1 MKKKLGVVFPM
12 VNKNAILE
20 RMKKNAKDNGY
31 YICPDEELLKDLI
44 DGLATNEDRYG
55 YSPCPCRIS
64 SGLKQYDSDI
74 ICPCEYR
81 DADADEFG
89 MCYCGLFVTEDV
101 KNDPSKM
108 GPVPERRPVEA
119 QDAGMEAK
127 AKMEAG
133 EVVPSPSESH
143 EHVQVGTDSKGLP
156 IWRCVVC
163 GYLCAR
169 ELPPPICPICKAKA
183 DKFERFNFG

>member
-1 MKKKLGVVFPM
+1 MADKKD
-12 VNKNAILE
+12 ILE
-20 RMKKNAKDNGY
+20 RMKKNAMDNGY
-31 YICPDEELLKDLI
+31 CICPDGELLQDLI

-55 YSPCPCRIS
+55 YGACPCRIS
-64 SGLKQYDSDI
+64 SGLRLYDSDI

-81 DADADEFG
+81 DVDVNEFG
-89 MCYCGLFVTEDV
+89 MCYCGLFVSEEL
-101 KNDPSKM
+101 KNDPSKIK
-108 GPVPERRPVEA
+108 PIPERRPVEA

-127 AKMEAG
+127 AKAESGG
-133 EVVPSPSESH
+133 EMPSASESH
-143 EHVQVGTDSKGLP
+143 EHVQVRTDSKDLP

-183 DKFERFNFG
+183 DRFERFSLG

>member
-1 MKKKLGVVFPM
+1 MADKKD
-12 VNKNAILE
+12 ILE
-20 RMKKNAKDNGY
+20 RMSKNAKDNDY
-31 YICPDEELLKDLI
+31 YICPDEELLIDLI

-55 YSPCPCRIS
+55 FGACPCRIS
-64 SGLKQYDSDI
+64 SGLKLYDSDI
-74 ICPCEYR
+74 VCPCEYR
-81 DADADEFG
+81 DADVDEFG
-89 MCYCGLFVTEDV
+89 MCYCGLFVSEEV

-127 AKMEAG
+127 AKAESG
-133 EVVPSPSESH
+133 EKVPSASESH
-143 EHVQVGTDSKGLP
+143 EHIQVGTDSKGLP
-156 IWRCVVC
+156 VWRCVVC

-183 DKFERFNFG
+183 DKFERFSFG